1 MVSKS
6 IKIVIIA
13 GIICISIIVANK
25 LSSSTVGK
33 IVGHSS
39 SWDIYVSKDFAYVAD
54 ANNGLQ
60 IIDVSNPIFPRIV
73 GNYPIMNAQKVYVSE
88 KIAYVTGGDC
98 MLHILDI
105 TNPSQPI
112 ELANIDFIECSFV
125 SENILYA
132 ARGCGQEMGLE
143 IYDINDPNSPT
154 ILGTF
159 DDDGWIKD
167 VFISEN
173 IAYLVGGRELIR
185 LIDVNDPTNLTLLGS
200 FMDDQT
206 PQHIGQNMFISGNI
220 AYIAEAYE
228 GLRAINVSNPS
239 NPIELWH
246 LKEDIAWD
254 VYVYRD
260 IAYIA
265 TDWDGLTLINVSDPN
280 NPIKLSQIKDGG
292 FIESV
297 YISGN
302 FAYVTGDDLL
312 QIIDLES
319 PNISFGFIQNKFI
332 LEPILLLGI
341 IFIVIGIG
349 KGIKEIFPTKFQIQ
363 KHMILII
370 CICGI
375 LLILLTGNF
384 DFSIFSSLY
393 LIIAIIL
400 MFMEEISV
408 VKIRKIELWI
418 LLILIPIEIIITSVS
433 ESYLLYVPIFWYFIF
448 PLVNSIICYTV
459 LIIIISTIL
468 IYYNKKKIDKK
479 IQKKQLMSEYEG
491 VLRQLDE
498 QAEIS
503 HE

>member
-25 LSSSTVGK
+25 QSSSTMGK

-39 SWDIYVSKDFAYVAD
+39 SWDIYVSEDFAYVAD

-73 GNYPIMNAQKVYVSE
+73 GNYPIMNAQTVHVSE
-88 KIAYVTGGDC
+88 NIVYATGGDC
-98 MLHILDI
+98 MLHVLDI

-112 ELANIDFIECSFV
+112 ELANIDHIMCSFV

-132 ARGCGQEMGLE
+132 ARGCGQEGGLE
-143 IYDINDPNSPT
+143 IYDINYPNHPK

-173 IAYLVGGRELIR
+173 IAYLAGGEELIR
-185 LIDVNDPTNLTLLGS
+185 LVDVSDPTNPILLGY
-200 FMDDQT
+200 FMDDQVT
-206 PQHIGQNMFISGNI
+206 RHEAQDVFVSGNI
-220 AYIAEAYE
+220 AYIAEHDK
-228 GLRAINVSNPS
+228 GVWAINVSEPS

-246 LKEDIAWD
+246 LKGDIAWD

-349 KGIKEIFPTKFQIQ
+349 KGIKEIFPTKFKIQ

-375 LLILLTGNF
+375 LLILLTGNL
-384 DFSIFSSLY
+384 DLSIFSYLY

-433 ESYLLYVPIFWYFIF
+433 SFYFLYVPILWYFIF
-448 PLVNSIICYTV
+448 PLVNTIISYTV

-498 QAEIS
+498 QEEIS